1 MSRKRILNILFKEW
15 RVVLTDFS
23 SSLIIFGLPFLL
35 IGQLMLYVWLGVYFA
50 GDKAGGIAVFQ
61 HAFSKLQGAVP
72 AVAALS
78 TAEQF
83 RVLLLNQFSFF
94 LLLIPVMIAM
104 NTVTFSIVDEKL
116 SGSLEALLS
125 TPVRTWELLLGK
137 ALAGAVPALLMTWI
151 VGGVFLGVVAAVG
164 WGNLIGMVVTPVWFM
179 SLFLLT
185 PAITVLSF
193 LLGVL
198 GSARAKDSK
207 SAQNLSLVI
216 IFPLFALIAVQVTGI
231 VWFTWL
237 SALVLAAVLIGIDY
251 LVLRLAVSLFQRE
264 SIIVR
269 WR

>member
-1 MSRKRILNILFKEW
+1 
-15 RVVLTDFS
+15 
-23 SSLIIFGLPFLL
+23 
-35 IGQLMLYVWLGVYFA
+35 
-50 GDKAGGIAVFQ
+50 
-61 HAFSKLQGAVP
+61 
-72 AVAALS
+72 
-78 TAEQF
+78 
-83 RVLLLNQFSFF
+83 
-94 LLLIPVMIAM
+94 
-104 NTVTFSIVDEKL
+104 
-116 SGSLEALLS
+116 
-125 TPVRTWELLLGK
+125 
-137 ALAGAVPALLMTWI
+137 
-151 VGGVFLGVVAAVG
+151 VAAVG

-198 GSARAKDSK
+198 GSARAKDAK

>member
-1 MSRKRILNILFKEW
+1 MSRKRVFNILLKEW
-15 RVVLTDFS
+15 KVVLSDFS

-35 IGQLMLYVWLGVYFA
+35 IGQLLLYVWLGVYFA
-50 GDKAGGIAVFQ
+50 GDKVAGVTVFQ
-61 HAFSKLQGAVP
+61 RAFSKLQAAIP
-72 AVAALS
+72 QVAALS
-78 TAEQF
+78 APEQF
-83 RVLLLNQFSFF
+83 RVLLLNQFSIF

-104 NTVTFSIVDEKL
+104 NTATFSIVDEKL

-137 ALAGAVPALLMTWI
+137 ALAGAIPALLMTCI
-151 VGGVFLGVVAAVG
+151 VGGVFLIIVAAIG
-164 WGNLIGMVVTPVWFM
+164 WGNLIGMVATPVWFI
-179 SLFLLT
+179 SLFILT

-207 SAQNLSLVI
+207 SAQNFALVI

-231 VWFTWL
+231 VWLTWM
-237 SALVLAAVLIGIDY
+237 SALLLAIILIIIDY
-251 LVLRLAVSLFQRE
+251 IVLRLAVKLFQRE
-264 SIIVR
+264 SIVVK